1 MGDLEKFNNYK
12 KQVDNVDPS
21 NVEKSDLV
29 LASEHAFFLY
39 NNQNIIKETFIS
51 EINKKVSLMGSLWYF
66 VKTGSNGRMNLV
78 NSRNKLNFK
87 IRKSQNLAK
96 LSFGISPVVVSK
108 KINFKSRQ
116 INNILIVSIDKK
128 ARAGR
133 KRKMTEILDTLLIKA
148 LQSYDKYTILNLLDI
163 DIRSKYMTEKINNY
177 KGYMYEVYIRN
188 LLFSPGIKNDTQNIF
203 LTCHNLNSAKKA
215 LINGKLYSLL
225 GIVNLLEI
233 NNWSEVKG
241 KSIYVSVKFDNIVHI
256 ESATHFLFKFK
267 TSFPT
272 EILEFKVELI
282 HDKAKQIEFNDSED
296 KVPAID
302 LEIDILK

>member
-96 LSFGISPVVVSK
+96 LSFGQVS
-108 KINFKSRQ
+108 N
-116 INNILIVSIDKK
+116 
-128 ARAGR
+128 
-133 KRKMTEILDTLLIKA
+133 
-148 LQSYDKYTILNLLDI
+148 
-163 DIRSKYMTEKINNY
+163 
-177 KGYMYEVYIRN
+177 
-188 LLFSPGIKNDTQNIF
+188 
-203 LTCHNLNSAKKA
+203 
-215 LINGKLYSLL
+215 
-225 GIVNLLEI
+225 
-233 NNWSEVKG
+233 
-241 KSIYVSVKFDNIVHI
+241 
-256 ESATHFLFKFK
+256 
-267 TSFPT
+267 
-272 EILEFKVELI
+272 
-282 HDKAKQIEFNDSED
+282 
-296 KVPAID
+296 
-302 LEIDILK
+302 